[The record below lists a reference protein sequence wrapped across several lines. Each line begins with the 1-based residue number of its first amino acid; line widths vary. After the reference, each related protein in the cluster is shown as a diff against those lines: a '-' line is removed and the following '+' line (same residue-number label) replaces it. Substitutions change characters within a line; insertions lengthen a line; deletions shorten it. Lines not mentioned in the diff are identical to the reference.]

1 MPEEP
6 DPEADA
12 GERTPPGQSPERI
25 GFLLFRPSVP
35 ATPFTLIDVCTF
47 MYTLLKTQFVY
58 H

>member
-6 DPEADA
+6 DPEAEA

-25 GFLLFRPSVP
+25 GFFYFALPLRPR
-35 ATPFTLIDVCTF
+35 PFPLIYVCTF
-47 MYTLLKTQFVY
+47 MYTLPKAQFAY